1 MYRLIGRPPSFWLK
15 AALLC
20 FGAWLG
26 VVCSAL
32 LVEHTTVG
40 SLVFHNRVTMAFFL
54 AIVGVLYVLALTC
67 CVMTLV
73 KGSTAHRAIIMLP
86 LLLLV
91 LFGLV
96 AIGGPG

>member
-15 AALLC
+15 SALVC

-26 VVCSAL
+26 LVCSAL

-40 SLVFHNRVTMAFFL
+40 SFVFHNRVTMVVFL
-54 AIVGVLYVLALTC
+54 AVVGVLHVMALTC
-67 CVMTLV
+67 CVVTLV

-91 LFGLV
+91 LAGLV